1 MRADLRQRIIT
12 GIIIAAV
19 ALAFVFLLPPFEF
32 SLFIGAVLTV
42 AAWEWANFAG
52 LSPWLRH
59 VYALVVALVLAGVWL
74 LEQSNALDIRSVL
87 LVGVAWW
94 LLAFLLVLNYPGF
107 ERIWGRK
114 WVILLIGF
122 FALAPGF
129 LALTEIKQ
137 FADSNYLI
145 CLLFFLIW
153 GADIGAY
160 FAGRAFGGARLASR
174 VSPGKSWSGFFGG
187 MVTSLIIAAVMSL
200 YHVGPS
206 LVGLTGIA
214 FLAVGALIAAIS
226 ALGDLTISMLK
237 RHRGI
242 KDASNLLPGH
252 GGFLDRIDSL
262 LSASP
267 AFALYLVSADW
278 L

>member
-12 GIIIAAV
+12 GIIIAPV
-19 ALAFVFLLPPFEF
+19 ALGFVFLLPPFGF

-52 LSPWLRH
+52 LPPWLRH
-59 VYALVVALVLAGVWL
+59 VYAIVVALVLAVVWL
-74 LEQSNALDIRSVL
+74 LERANALDIQFVL
-87 LVGVAWW
+87 LVGVTWW

-122 FALAPGF
+122 FALTPGF
-129 LALTEIKQ
+129 LALTEIKG
-137 FADSNYLI
+137 FDDSNYLI

-174 VSPGKSWSGFFGG
+174 VSPGKSWAGLFGG
-187 MVTSLIIAAVMSL
+187 LAISLVIAAVMSL
-200 YHVGPS
+200 YHGSPS

-214 FLAVGALIAAIS
+214 FLVACMLIAAIS

-242 KDASNLLPGH
+242 KDASKLLPGH

-267 AFALYLVSADW
+267 AFALYLASADW